1 MDLIKN
7 WIIESYQNNTKF
19 SVNSCII
26 ITGYS
31 GIGKTTFINNIAK
44 ELELFIVNINC
55 FNCISSNQLTD
66 LLIKSFTSS
75 LIQILTSNNS
85 KKIIII
91 DDFDILISLDNTINL
106 AFYNFINN
114 YTNKFKHIPIICI
127 TNNSI
132 VKKLGDIKKK
142 CKIIDFPKIDEY
154 KFYEILK
161 SYNNNITLSVTL
173 KILKETD
180 YNLSKAIKIINDNNY
195 DNNDLILSNDNLY
208 TNIFNRDYLRRIII
222 KEQWLIPLNFHE
234 NLILE
239 LTKNRIGKIKDK
251 EIYYKTFLLNF
262 CYFDIIMN
270 KCNEIGIEFFIC
282 IIEELFKFPVKKTNK
297 IKLNNFTKM
306 LSYLSIQK
314 KNNKCFYN
322 NKNMP
327 LHFIKNYHLNQIN
340 RKFIY

>member
-7 WIIESYQNNTKF
+7 WIIEGYQNYNRF
-19 SVNSCII
+19 SINSCVI

-31 GIGKTTFINNIAK
+31 GIGKTSFINNIAK
-44 ELELFIVNINC
+44 ELELFIVDINC
-55 FNCISSNQLTD
+55 SNCISSQQLTD
-66 LLIKSFTSS
+66 LLLKSFTSS
-75 LIQILTSNNS
+75 LIQILTSNNA

-91 DDFDILISLDNTINL
+91 DDFDILISMDNTINI

-114 YTNKFKHIPIICI
+114 NTNKLKHIPIICI
-127 TNNSI
+127 TNNSVI
-132 VKKLGDIKKK
+132 KKLGEIKKK
-142 CKIIDFPKIDEY
+142 CKIIEFPKIDEY
-154 KFYEILK
+154 KFNEILK
-161 SYNNNITLSVTL
+161 SYNSNVNLSLSL
-173 KILKETD
+173 KLIKETD
-180 YNLSKAIKIINDNNY
+180 YNLSKAIRIIKNANY
-195 DNNDLILSNDNLY
+195 GNNDLILSNDNLY
-208 TNIFNRDYLRRIII
+208 TNDFDRDYLRRIII

-234 NLILE
+234 NLIIE
-239 LTKNRIGKIKDK
+239 LTKNRSGKIKDK
-251 EIYYKTFLLNF
+251 EIYYKKFLLNF

-282 IIEELFKFPVKKTNK
+282 IIEELFQFPIKKSNK

-314 KNNKCFYN
+314 KNNKVFYN